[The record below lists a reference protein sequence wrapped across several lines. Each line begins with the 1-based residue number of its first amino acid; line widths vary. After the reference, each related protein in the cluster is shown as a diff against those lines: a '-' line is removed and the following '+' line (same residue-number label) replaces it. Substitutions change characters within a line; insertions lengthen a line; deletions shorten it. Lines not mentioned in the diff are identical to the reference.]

1 MDSFLYLFS
10 NVQKSEIMEKIVI
23 IGASGHA
30 RVIIET
36 VELNKKYQIYGLID
50 SFKPKGQKILG
61 YEILGTEDLIQDLMK
76 KGIRKGVIAIGDNWT
91 RYMMYTKIKE
101 ETPDFEFVT
110 IIHSS
115 AIISPSAKI
124 GRGTVV
130 LASVKVNTYAE
141 IGDGCILNT
150 NSSFGH
156 DGRLSD
162 FSSIAPG
169 VTVGGNVAIGFC
181 TAISLGANVI
191 QGIVIGKHSI
201 IGAGSLILHDIDD
214 FKLVFG
220 VPGKE
225 IKTIEKGEK
234 YLTKS

>member
-1 MDSFLYLFS
+1 
-10 NVQKSEIMEKIVI
+10 MEKIVI

-36 VELNKKYQIYGLID
+36 VESNGNYQIYGVID
-50 SFKPKGQKILG
+50 SFKPKGRKILG
-61 YEILGTEDLIQDLMK
+61 YEILGTEDLIKGLVK
-76 KGIRKGVIAIGDNWT
+76 KGINKGVIAIGDNWT
-91 RYMMYTKIKE
+91 RYLMYIRIKE
-101 ETPDFEFVT
+101 IAPDFEFVT

-124 GRGTVV
+124 GKGTVV
-130 LASVKVNTYAE
+130 LASVKVNTLAE
-141 IGDGCILNT
+141 VGDGCILNT

-156 DGRLSD
+156 DGKLND

-169 VTVGGNVAIGFC
+169 VTIGGNVTVGFC

-191 QGIVIGKHSI
+191 QGICIGKHSI
-201 IGAGSLILHDIDD
+201 IGAGSLILQNIDD
-214 FKLVFG
+214 FKLVYG

-225 IKTIEKGEK
+225 IKTVEKGK
-234 YLTKS
+234 RYLSKS